1 MYEIKNLNTIVLGR
15 MVTFQKGIEWDWVE
29 QTKDFNYL
37 EIIIYSSSCVV
48 NKSVG
53 VLFLL
58 LSA

>member
-37 EIIIYSSSCVV
+37 EIIYSSSCVV
-48 NKSVG
+48 NKSV